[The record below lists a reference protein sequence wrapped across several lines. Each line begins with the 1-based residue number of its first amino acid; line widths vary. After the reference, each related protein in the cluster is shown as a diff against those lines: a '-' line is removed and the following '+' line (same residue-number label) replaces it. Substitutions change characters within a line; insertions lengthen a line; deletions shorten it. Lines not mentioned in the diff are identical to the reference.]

1 MRESE
6 KIKSK
11 WRKARLRLDLGQ
23 KEFGELLGVGASYIS
38 EIEQG
43 KKEPSHTLAELFKFV
58 CAKQDLVPVAK
69 AHPITNTEIED
80 DMLKDELIEAY
91 RKNAELYERV
101 LMLEEE
107 LRGKKLPLA
116 GKTVKK
122 KIS

>member
-1 MRESE
+1 
-6 KIKSK
+6 
-11 WRKARLRLDLGQ
+11 
-23 KEFGELLGVGASYIS
+23 
-38 EIEQG
+38 
-43 KKEPSHTLAELFKFV
+43 
-58 CAKQDLVPVAK
+58 
-69 AHPITNTEIED
+69 
-80 DMLKDELIEAY
+80 MLKDELIEAY